1 MEGPVWSYSEPS
13 GLCLNSSHTHLHTPL
28 AVLQE
33 EHGQGSVCTCYFC
46 KSLTSL
52 LTFCC
57 RGQIPFINLWVT
69 VPWRHPQQR
78 LTLWKTIN
86 TLCKVYLLKT
96 SSAMTDAMETI
107 NTLCKA
113 YLLKTSPATKFYMFI
128 CCCLGRPVCFMSQN
142 GDCTHPRRQGTLSD
156 ENKTKQSNIVTR
168 WLFDVYFSHKLIFS
182 WMHIIIRYVR
192 PLFSTEQH
200 CCHEVKI
207 AHFQQTIS
215 VLFCAIC

>member
-1 MEGPVWSYSEPS
+1 MARAVSVPV
-13 GLCLNSSHTHLHTPL
+13 
-28 AVLQE
+28 
-33 EHGQGSVCTCYFC
+33 
-46 KSLTSL
+46 TSA
-52 LTFCC
+52 
-57 RGQIPFINLWVT
+57 NLWHRCSHSAAEGRSRSSTSESLSPEDILSNDWHCGKPSIHYVKCIS
-69 VPWRHPQQR
+69 WRHPQQW
-78 LTLWKTIN
+78 LTSWKTIN
-86 TLCKVYLLKT
+86 TLCKAYHLKI
-96 SSAMTDAMETI
+96 SPAMTDTMETI

-156 ENKTKQSNIVTR
+156 ENKTEQSNIVTR

-182 WMHIIIRYVR
+182 WMHIRYVR